1 MHLVFH
7 AEVPGRGSVFQEARE
22 DAAGAEEGVGDAA
35 AEGKTERHSA
45 AEGSRLDDCLYIY
58 LKVCIYI
65 YMHTYIT

>member
-35 AEGKTERHSA
+35 AEGKTECHPA
-45 AEGSRLDDCLYIY
+45 AEGSGLDDCLFI
-58 LKVCIYI
+58 
-65 YMHTYIT
+65 